1 MGRMSLETRRR
12 VINLYQTGMK
22 FCKIRSRLQDEGITV
37 SRVGIWKLI
46 KKYLQTGS
54 VLDRPKPKPSS
65 LKKLKLDDL
74 CTIDDEL
81 ANDDQ
86 LSITEV
92 LQILSDKGVKV
103 SRSVIQRAKKDLGN
117 YISVSATIAS

>member
-1 MGRMSLETRRR
+1 MGRMSLETRWR
-12 VINLYQTGMK
+12 VINLYRTGMK
-22 FCKIRSRLQDEGITV
+22 FCKIRSRLQDESIKV

-54 VLDRPKPKPSS
+54 VLDRPKPKPSP

-74 CTIDDEL
+74 SAIDDAL

-86 LSITEV
+86 LSISEL

-103 SRSVIQRAKKDLGN
+103 SRSVVKRIKKDLGN
-117 YISVSATIAS
+117 PIFQLAS

>member
-1 MGRMSLETRRR
+1 
-12 VINLYQTGMK
+12 MK

-37 SRVGIWKLI
+37 SRVGIWNLI

-65 LKKLKLDDL
+65 LKKLQLDDL

-117 YISVSATIAS
+117 HISVSATIAS